1 MKIIEK
7 IRSKITANG
16 ILKYVSYTMS
26 TSLVNQLRSFIFVF
40 IATKSLSVDEYGVY
54 TLILMVIMTASEL
67 SDMGM
72 NSAITRF
79 SSQYYAHKEIKKE
92 YDLICYAFR
101 RKFFSSIFIMV
112 ILMIFSQPISKILL
126 GENSY
131 QNLIIFSAIGILFAL
146 LVV

>member
-92 YDLICYAFR
+92 
-101 RKFFSSIFIMV
+101 
-112 ILMIFSQPISKILL
+112 
-126 GENSY
+126 
-131 QNLIIFSAIGILFAL
+131 
-146 LVV
+146 